1 MVNSNVQFYVITVV
15 IVFIVLFLITYYGVC
30 TKWYQCL
37 SRNYQLTNMYFIAL
51 FVIAALICATISGY
65 LANQKV
71 EISDVLRTLFIATL
85 LLMVIS
91 SFVFF
96 VLNVQHCSLVL
107 MILALIL
114 GIGTCI
120 YISQISSLAGWLY
133 FPLVLF
139 LGFATYVMYD
149 IYNKNYSFGITST

>member
-1 MVNSNVQFYVITVV
+1 
-15 IVFIVLFLITYYGVC
+15 
-30 TKWYQCL
+30 
-37 SRNYQLTNMYFIAL
+37 MYFIAL